1 MSAVPA
7 PRSIAATTTGTQPVG
22 ANALIRKVRAHY
34 QPRRLGVGTAQFGL
48 PYGISNRRGQVPL
61 AEVQEILSCAVQ
73 GGIGMLDTAANYG
86 DAEAALAR
94 ADIGSFRIVS
104 KTVGVKNGVDAV
116 IARARESVRTLGRVD
131 MLLVHAV
138 EDLLG
143 PDGDDLWTALRNLKD
158 EGVVGGIGISAYV
171 ADNPAELAA
180 RFRPNAMQIP
190 FSLLDQRLLLD
201 GTLARLK
208 DLGVEIHARSVF
220 LQGLLFLEDLPQQ
233 LRHASSGLDAVRA
246 RIMERGATPLSA
258 ALNFVL
264 AQSEVDVAIAGVT
277 SAQEMREVLD
287 AAAEPAPEIDWAA
300 CALKDE
306 RVLTPSLW

>member
-7 PRSIAATTTGTQPVG
+7 SYSITAPTRAAQPGG
-22 ANALIRKVRAHY
+22 ANALIRTVLAHY

-61 AEVQEILSCAVQ
+61 TEVQEILSCAAR

-104 KTVGVKNGVDAV
+104 KTIGVRNGVDAV
-116 IARARESVRTLGRVD
+116 VARARQSARTLGRVD

-138 EDLLG
+138 QDLLG
-143 PDGDDLWTALRNLKD
+143 PDGGALWSALRNLKD
-158 EGVVGGIGISAYV
+158 EGVVSGIGISAYV
-171 ADNPAELAA
+171 ADNPADLAS
-180 RFRPNAMQIP
+180 RFRPDVMQIP
-190 FSLLDQRLLLD
+190 FSLLDQRLLRD
-201 GTLARLK
+201 GTLAHLK
-208 DLGVEIHARSVF
+208 NLGVEIHARSVF

-233 LRHASSGLDAVRA
+233 LRDAESGLNAVRS
-246 RIMERGATPLSA
+246 RILERGATPLSA
-258 ALNFVL
+258 ALAFVL
-264 AQSEVDVAIAGVT
+264 AQPEIDVAIAGVT

-287 AAAEPAPEIDWAA
+287 AAAEPLPDIDWAA
-300 CALKDE
+300 CALTDE